1 MASLLTYIIKRIIMT
16 IPTLL
21 AMVVITFFIGR
32 LLPGNPFIYQVRRY
46 SAAQLEIYLNDLE
59 RYGLNESLWT
69 QFTLYIS
76 NFISG
81 DWGNSWILARGA
93 PAMMLV
99 RYTLPYTLELLFLSL
114 IVSLFVGRKIGTM
127 AVRSHVQKK
136 NQLIRIV
143 SIFISAIPIIVLG
156 QILIWLSV
164 KVKLYKYVM
173 GNKTFNT
180 PDPVYVTGSRLI
192 DSLLGG
198 EFSIFWDSMA
208 HYVLPVFILS
218 LPMIVLISRQ
228 TRSSVKEV
236 VQLDYIRTAHAKGA
250 PEDYIVKKHILPNSR
265 IVTVST
271 VGMAF
276 PLFLS
281 NAVLVESIFRLRGF
295 ASLLLNA
302 LTFRDYNV
310 IVASF
315 VVLGFIVILGN
326 LIADIVFAFVDPRIR
341 LQ

>member
-69 QFTLYIS
+69 QFTLYLS
-76 NFISG
+76 NFITG
-81 DWGNSWILARGA
+81 EWGNSWILARGF

-99 RYTLPYTLELLFLSL
+99 RYTLPYTLELLFLSSIIS
-114 IVSLFVGRKIGTM
+114 IVMGRKIGTM
-127 AVRSHVQKK
+127 SVRSHVKKK
-136 NQLIRIV
+136 NQFIRIF

-156 QILIWLSV
+156 QVLISLSV
-164 KVKLYKYVM
+164 KLGLYKYVR
-173 GNKTFNT
+173 GNKTFLF
-180 PDPVYVTGSRLI
+180 PDPAYVTGSRLI
-192 DSLLGG
+192 DCLIAG
-198 EFSIFWDSMA
+198 EFGLFWDSMA
-208 HYVLPVFILS
+208 HYVLPVFLMS

-228 TRSSVKEV
+228 TRSSVKEIV
-236 VQLDYIRTAHAKGA
+236 ELDYIRTAHAKGA
-250 PEDYIVKKHILPNSR
+250 PEDYIIKNHILPNSR
-265 IVTVST
+265 IVTVT
-271 VGMAF
+271 TIGMAF
-276 PLFLS
+276 PLFIS
-281 NAVLVESIFRLRGF
+281 NAVLVESIFRLNGF
-295 ASLLLNA
+295 ATLLLNA

-315 VVLGFIVILGN
+315 VVLGFIVVLGN
-326 LIADIVFAFVDPRIR
+326 LIADVVFAFVDPRIR